1 MKGAYIMSVTKCF
14 TTFCAMALI
23 ASQALIVVTAQA
35 LPDPPRSDRQP
46 GGTSTP
52 RVMPLPES
60 EWTAAHHDLITKY
73 AGDGQADNQLQT
85 LLNVPEIVEGLM
97 PLTVYLLEDSG
108 LSPRERHLLILRTA
122 WLTGSQPI
130 WATQAARARASGF
143 TSEQIQHVAEG
154 PSAPPWSTPEQALL
168 ETTDQLFLNSS
179 VADETWTALSNH
191 YNQDRLMEV
200 VETVNHFTVLAMIYN
215 SFGVQP
221 DSDTPDRLP
230 SNVPYQII
238 VPEREPPLAEARV
251 LPLEGEGIS
260 VSRTFGQHPQ
270 LAQPRSQR
278 ANFIN
283 RVSHLTPHDRE
294 ILILRIG
301 WDCQAVYEWA
311 KHVGSVGRAR
321 DHGVD
326 PTSVAKGPNAPN
338 VPQLNALLLRTVD
351 ELYQNTSISDAT
363 WNALTTE
370 YNLADA
376 MSAVYTPSSYRATS
390 MSLNTY
396 GVQLEAGDESFPD
409 IR

>member
-1 MKGAYIMSVTKCF
+1 MKGAYIMSVTKCLIALC
-14 TTFCAMALI
+14 TIALI
-23 ASQALIVVTAQA
+23 ASQTLTAVTAQA

-46 GGTSTP
+46 SSPSTP

-60 EWTAAHHDLITKY
+60 EWTAVHRDLITKY
-73 AGDGQADNQLQT
+73 TGDGQADNQLRT
-85 LLNVPEIVEGLM
+85 LLNVPAIVEGLM
-97 PLTVYLLEDSG
+97 PLTVYLLEDSE

-130 WATQAARARASGF
+130 WATQAARARTSVF
-143 TSEQIQHVAEG
+143 TSEQIQHIAEG
-154 PSAPPWSTPEQALL
+154 PSAPSWSRTEQTLL
-168 ETTDQLFLNSS
+168 ETADQLFLNSS
-179 VADETWTALSNH
+179 VTDETWTALSAH
-191 YNQDRLMEV
+191 YNLFRLMEI

-238 VPEREPPLAEARV
+238 VPKREPWLTEARV
-251 LPLEGEGIS
+251 LPLEGDGIA
-260 VSRTFGQHPQ
+260 VSRTFGQHPN
-270 LAQPRSQR
+270 LAQPRSRR

-283 RVSHLTPHDRE
+283 RVSNLTPHDRE

-311 KHVGSVGRAR
+311 KHVGTVGRAR

-326 PTSVAKGPNAPN
+326 PTAVAEGPNASN
-338 VPQLNALLLRTVD
+338 VPELNALLLRTVD

-363 WNALTTE
+363 WDALTAE
-370 YNLADA
+370 YTLADA

-409 IR
+409 VR

>member
-1 MKGAYIMSVTKCF
+1 MSVTKYF
-14 TTFCAMALI
+14 ITFFAMALI
-23 ASQALIVVTAQA
+23 ASQALIIVTAQA

-46 GGTSTP
+46 GNTSTP

-60 EWTAAHHDLITKY
+60 EWTAVHRDLITKY
-73 AGDGQADNQLQT
+73 ARDGKADNQLRT

-97 PLTVYLLEDSG
+97 PLTVYLLEHSG
-108 LSPRERHLLILRTA
+108 LSLRERHLLVLRTA

-143 TSEQIQHVAEG
+143 TTEQIRHVAEG
-154 PSAPPWSTPEQALL
+154 PNASSWSMPEQTLL
-168 ETTDQLFLNSS
+168 ETADQLFLNSS
-179 VADETWTALSNH
+179 VADETWTALSAR
-191 YNQDRLMEV
+191 YDLSRLMEV

-230 SNVPYQII
+230 SVPYNII

-251 LPLEGEGIS
+251 LPLEGDGIA

-270 LAQPRSQR
+270 LAQPRSRR

-311 KHVGSVGRAR
+311 KHVGTVGRAR

-326 PTSVAKGPNAPN
+326 PTAVAKGPNAPN
-338 VPQLNALLLRTVD
+338 VPQLNALLLQTVD
-351 ELYQNTSISDAT
+351 ELYQKTSISDAT

-376 MSAVYTPSSYRATS
+376 MSDVYTPSSYRATS

-409 IR
+409 VR